1 LGMSRSDSF
10 IDPADFPLDAILFDA
25 EECMRRNPQRFEF
38 LQLTSILHMCLEDN
52 LIVGHRHIGDDE
64 FWMRGHLPGRP
75 LFPGVLMIECM
86 AQIASIH
93 AHHELKLDEDI
104 FMGFGAVD
112 NVRFRR
118 PVGPNTDLIVAG
130 KIIKASARIPY
141 FKWDGQMMT
150 SDGEPV
156 CQATIT
162 GAAF

>member
-1 LGMSRSDSF
+1 MVRPDTL
-10 IDPADFPLDAILFDA
+10 INPADYPLDKILFDA

-38 LQLTSILHMCLEDN
+38 LQLTSILHMDLENN

-86 AQIASIH
+86 AQMAS
-93 AHHELKLDEDI
+93 
-104 FMGFGAVD
+104 
-112 NVRFRR
+112 
-118 PVGPNTDLIVAG
+118 P
-130 KIIKASARIPY
+130 RIPY
-141 FKWDGQMMT
+141 FKWEGQMMT
-150 SDGEPV
+150 AAGEPV

>member
-1 LGMSRSDSF
+1 MARPDTL
-10 IDPADFPLDAILFDA
+10 IDPADYPLDNILFDA

-38 LQLTSILHMCLEDN
+38 LQLTSILHMDLENN

-93 AHHELKLDEDI
+93 AHHELKLDADV

-112 NVRFRR
+112 GVRFRK
-118 PVGPNTDLIVAG
+118 PVEPNTDLIVAG
-130 KIIKASARIPY
+130 KIVKASPRIPY
-141 FKWDGQMMT
+141 FKWEGQMMT
-150 SDGEPV
+150 ADGEPV